1 MLVSK
6 SKFYKEVTGAATGNS
21 ATTAVALKRWG
32 IPYDQRDDKGDCVD
46 ITHLPTAKEAY
57 AKEQAERPTPQKSS
71 AVQREVVQTIAS
83 RLAVLEDDF
92 NKFRNTMIEW
102 RNEQIKWN
110 GTFGTKL
117 NVVAFKP
124 EQRKKS
130 TKTR

>member
-21 ATTAVALKRWG
+21 ATTAQALKRWG
-32 IPYDQRDDKGDCVD
+32 VPYTERDDKGDCVD
-46 ITHLPTAKEAY
+46 ITHLPAAKEAY
-57 AKEQAERPTPQKSS
+57 AKEQAERPTPKKSNGI
-71 AVQREVVQTIAS
+71 AQREVVQTLAS
-83 RLAVLEDDF
+83 RQAQLEDEF
-92 NKFRNTMIEW
+92 NRFRNTMIEW

-124 EQRKKS
+124 ERKK
-130 TKTR
+130 RAR

>member
-6 SKFYKEVTGAATGNS
+6 SKFYKEVTGSNTGNAAS
-21 ATTAVALKRWG
+21 TVTALKRWN
-32 IPYDQRDDKGDCVD
+32 IPFIEGNGKDDCVD
-46 ITHLPTAKEAY
+46 ITHLAAAKEAY